1 MAQTGGAVI
10 QIWREARGLS
20 LKQFGQNLGLS
31 EGSMS
36 RIERGLQPI
45 GEDLLFKLDR
55 FGVDANEL
63 RPDLAKI
70 FHRKLRSSKAV

>member
-55 FGVDANEL
+55 FGECCGCCKKKGA
-63 RPDLAKI
+63 
-70 FHRKLRSSKAV
+70 